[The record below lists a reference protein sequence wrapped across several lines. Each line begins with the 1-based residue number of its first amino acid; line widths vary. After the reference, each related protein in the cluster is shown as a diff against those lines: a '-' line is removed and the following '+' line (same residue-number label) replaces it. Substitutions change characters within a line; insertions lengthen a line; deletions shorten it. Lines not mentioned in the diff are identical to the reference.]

1 MSSTWRT
8 KTWYNVVAP
17 SYFGNVEIASTPSST
32 IEKLVGRVIETSLYD
47 LTGDF
52 SLAHVKLY
60 FKVKEIRGSNAVTS
74 FKGHDFARD
83 YLRSLVRRGSSRIAG
98 IFDVT
103 TKDGYKLRATSIAF
117 SVGRARTS
125 QKKII
130 RAIMKDI
137 VEKKGKDLK
146 FDSFVQEAVLGKIGS
161 EIYNEAKKTLPLRKC
176 EITKTKLLRE
186 PGVT

>member
-1 MSSTWRT
+1 LSSTWRN
-8 KTWYNVVAP
+8 KTWFNVVAP
-17 SYFGNVEIASTPSST
+17 SYFGNVEIGITPSNT
-32 IEKLVGRVIETSLYD
+32 DERLIGRVIETSLYD

-60 FKVKEIRGSNAVTS
+60 FRIKEIRGNNAVTS

-103 TKDGYKLRATSIAF
+103 TRDGYTLRVTSIAF

-130 RAIMKDI
+130 RSIMRD
-137 VEKKGKDLK
+137 VAERKGKDLK

-176 EITKTKLLRE
+176 EIVKSKLLKE
-186 PGVT
+186 PHAA